1 MNMAYRNLLIESCA
15 NLSCRQEQLIIMTD
29 SKHSIPMEDIN
40 SIVLENNQS
49 TITIAALSKLAQ
61 NGVGVFLCDEKHLP
75 CAVLTSFAQH
85 SRNLGVMR
93 LQESLSL
100 PQQKRLWQQVVQTKI
115 NNQAECLLL
124 VNKEKESAYLYSL
137 SKTVVSGDVKNVE
150 AIAANYYFKNIFGIG
165 FSRGDDAD
173 GRNSALNYGYA
184 ILRGHIARLITSYG
198 FLPMRGIHHHS
209 EQNSF
214 NLADD
219 FIESFR
225 PVVDLFVAQFVN
237 EKDLLTTEMK
247 RNLYNLLNVD
257 VLSGGQRH
265 SVAYAA
271 EKLVQSFMRCCQQ
284 TTKELML
291 PKLVALKQH
300 TYE

>member
-1 MNMAYRNLLIESCA
+1 MAYRNLFIESCA
-15 NLSCRQEQLIIMTD
+15 SLSCRQGQLIVMTD
-29 SKHSIPMEDIN
+29 NKHSIPMEDIN
-40 SIVLENNQS
+40 SIVLENKQC
-49 TITIAALSKLAQ
+49 TITIATLSQLAQ
-61 NGVGVFLCDEKHLP
+61 NGVSVFVCDEKHMP
-75 CAVLTSFAQH
+75 CAVLESFAQH
-85 SRNLGVMR
+85 SRNMGVMR
-93 LQESLSL
+93 LQETLSL
-100 PQQKRLWQQVVQTKI
+100 PQQKRLWQQVVQAKI

-124 VNKEKESAYLYSL
+124 CNKEKESTYLFGL

-150 AIAANYYFKNIFGIG
+150 AIAASYYFKAIFGNR
-165 FSRGDDAD
+165 FSRGDEAD

-184 ILRGHIARLITSYG
+184 IFRGIIARLLTGYG
-198 FLPMRGIHHHS
+198 FLPMRGIHHHN

-219 FIESFR
+219 FIEPFR
-225 PVVDLFVAQFVN
+225 PVVDLYVAQFVN
-237 EKDLLTTEMK
+237 EKDLLVPVVK

-257 VLSGGQRH
+257 ILSGGQRH

-271 EKLVQSFMRCCQQ
+271 ERLVQSLIRCCQQ

-291 PKLVALKQH
+291 PRLVALKQH

>member
-1 MNMAYRNLLIESCA
+1 MAYRNLLIESSA
-15 NLSCRQEQLIIMTD
+15 NLRCRKEQLIVTTD
-29 SKHSIPMEDIN
+29 GEHSIPIEDIS

-49 TITIAALSKLAQ
+49 TITAAALSKLSQ
-61 NGVGVFLCDEKHLP
+61 NGVSVFVCDEKHLP

-85 SRNLGVMR
+85 SRNLSVVRM
-93 LQESLSL
+93 QEALSL
-100 PQQKRLWQQVVQTKI
+100 PVQKRLWQQVVQAKI

-124 VNKEKESAYLYSL
+124 CGNEKGAIYLQGL
-137 SKTVVSGDVKNVE
+137 AKTVVSGDTKNVE
-150 AIAANYYFKNIFGIG
+150 AIAANYYFKNLFGKE

-184 ILRGHIARLITSYG
+184 VLRGHIARLLASYG
-198 FLPMRGIHHHS
+198 FLPMHGIHHCS

-219 FIESFR
+219 FIEPFR
-225 PVVDLFVAQFVN
+225 AVVDLYVVQNVSCSDSLLPVN
-237 EKDLLTTEMK
+237 K
-247 RNLYNLLNVD
+247 RNIYNLLNMD
-257 VLSGGQRH
+257 MLSGGQKH

-271 EKLVQSFMRCCQQ
+271 ERLVQSFTRCCQK

-300 TYE
+300 SYE